1 MQMRYKNID
10 SDLSCVTGPWLSAI
24 RPRNLVLFYAI
35 YKLCGPGRSG
45 GASLS
50 PGTFLF
56 YIQFYDELL
65 LIYLY
70 NDEFMGAQNIEPF
83 LN

>member
-10 SDLSCVTGPWLSAI
+10 SDLSCVTSPWLSAI
-24 RPRNLVLFYAI
+24 RPPEPCFI
-35 YKLCGPGRSG
+35 LCHLQIVRQSRRRPARTP
-45 GASLS
+45 LL
-50 PGTFLF
+50 LF

-70 NDEFMGAQNIEPF
+70 NDEFMVLQNTESHF
-83 LN
+83 